1 MSASL
6 INNLDQLSR
15 INNPDQLS
23 RGGESRFSVE
33 LPDVPSFLCEKIVR
47 RVPGRRIVCQGAW
60 GQRAVYAKI
69 FIGENAAK
77 YLARDV
83 QGVNSLLQAGIATPA
98 ILFAGLS
105 RDGKTYIMLLETID
119 TAPNA
124 EVCWRSLASDS
135 ARRLQL
141 ATSLVAQVAEHH
153 RAGLLQ
159 TDLYLKNFLVQN
171 DKIYTLDGDGI
182 RRLFRIFQKRQRLRN
197 LATLFSK
204 MDVLDDVWIPEL
216 HAHYCKQ
223 LGTAHSLA
231 DETDVWA
238 LTQKIRRQVACDYA
252 DKKVFRSCTDVKVIR
267 SFKRYVA
274 IASDFGV
281 EDSALQPLD
290 LALVDKSANLKN
302 GNTCTIGKAVIA
314 NWQVVIKRYN
324 IKNVW
329 HGLNRAFRMSRA
341 ARSWANAHRL
351 IISGIATH
359 KPLALIEERLG
370 CLRGR
375 AYFLSEYV
383 DAPDVSQYF
392 SQNVSLSEKEAVVR
406 KLATLFYKLYLLKIT
421 HGDCKASNIKIVD
434 GLPVLID
441 LDGMKAHS
449 HSWLANPWF
458 ERQHAKD
465 LKRLVR
471 NWSGDAEIM
480 GMLKQAFVQQY
491 TETYPHE
498 QNGILFRAGIN

>member
-1 MSASL
+1 LSAFQ
-6 INNLDQLSR
+6 INNL
-15 INNPDQLS
+15 DQLS
-23 RGGESRFSVE
+23 RGGESRSSVE

-47 RVPGRRIVCQGAW
+47 RVPGRRLVCQGTW
-60 GQRAVYAKI
+60 GQHAVYAKI
-69 FIGENAAK
+69 FIGENSAK
-77 YLARDV
+77 YLARDK
-83 QGVNSLLQAGIATPA
+83 QGVNSLLQAGIVTPA

-105 RDGKTYIMLLETID
+105 RDGKAHIMLLEAID
-119 TAPNA
+119 DATNA
-124 EVCWRSLASDS
+124 EVCWRSLALDS
-135 ARRLQL
+135 AQRLQL
-141 ATSLVAQVAEHH
+141 ATNLVTQVVEHH
-153 RAGLLQ
+153 RAALLQ

-182 RRLFRIFQKRQRLRN
+182 RRLSGLFQKRQRLRN

-216 HAHYCKQ
+216 YAHYCKQ
-223 LGTAHSLA
+223 LGTAYSLT
-231 DETDVWA
+231 DETDVWT

-281 EDSALQPLD
+281 EDSALQSLD

-302 GNTCTIGKAVIA
+302 GNTCTIAKMAIA
-314 NWQVVIKRYN
+314 NWLVVIKRYN

-341 ARSWANAHRL
+341 ARSWANTYRL
-351 IISGIATH
+351 IISDIATH

-375 AYFLSEYV
+375 AYFLSEYM

-392 SQNVSLSEKEAVVR
+392 SQSISLSEKEAVAH

-434 GLPVLID
+434 GSPVLID

-449 HSWLANPWF
+449 LCWLANPWF
-458 ERQHAKD
+458 ERQHVKD
-465 LKRLVR
+465 LKRLIR
-471 NWSGDAEIM
+471 NWSGDVEIAS
-480 GMLKQAFVQQY
+480 MLKLAFVQKY
-491 TETYPHE
+491 TEFYPYE
-498 QNGILFRAGIN
+498 QNDILFRAGIS

>member
-1 MSASL
+1 LSAFQ
-6 INNLDQLSR
+6 INNL
-15 INNPDQLS
+15 DQLS
-23 RGGESRFSVE
+23 RGGESRFSIE
-33 LPDVPSFLCEKIVR
+33 LPDNPSFLCEKIVR
-47 RVPGRRIVCQGAW
+47 RVPGRRLVCQGTW
-60 GQRAVYAKI
+60 GRRAVYAKI

-77 YLARDV
+77 YLTRDT
-83 QGVNSLLQAGIATPA
+83 QGVDSLLQAGIATPEV
-98 ILFAGLS
+98 LFSGLS
-105 RDGKTYIMLLETID
+105 GDGKAHIMLLEAIGV
-119 TAPNA
+119 AINA
-124 EVCWRSLASDS
+124 EVYWHTLELDS
-135 ARRLQL
+135 AQRLQL
-141 ATSLVAQVAEHH
+141 ATGLVTQVAEHH

-182 RRLFRIFQKRQRLRN
+182 RRLSRIFQKRQRLRN

-216 HAHYCKQ
+216 YAHYCKQ
-223 LGTAHSLA
+223 LETAYSLA

-252 DKKVFRSCTDVKVIR
+252 DKKVFRSCTDVKVTR
-267 SFKRYVA
+267 SFKCYVA

-281 EDSALQPLD
+281 EDSVLQSLD

-302 GNTCTIGKAVIA
+302 GNTCTIAKVVITK
-314 NWQVVIKRYN
+314 WQVVIKRYN

-341 ARSWANAHRL
+341 AKSWANAHRL
-351 IISGIATH
+351 IISEIATH
-359 KPLALIEERLG
+359 KPLALVEDRLG
-370 CLRGR
+370 CLRRR

-392 SQNVSLSEKEAVVR
+392 SQSISLSEKEAVAH

-434 GLPVLID
+434 GSPVLID
-441 LDGMKAHS
+441 LDGMNAHS
-449 HSWLANPWF
+449 LCWLANPWF
-458 ERQHAKD
+458 ERQYVKD
-465 LKRLVR
+465 LKRLIR
-471 NWSGDAEIM
+471 NWSGDAEIA
-480 GMLKQAFVQQY
+480 GMLKHAFVQQY
-491 TETYPHE
+491 TEVYPYE
-498 QNGILFRAGIN
+498 QNGILFRAGIS